1 MSENNYRNENGL
13 TGKGLSKN
21 RFPTKTLVTMALMSA
36 ISIILS
42 RFCVIY
48 FTDSLRLDFGKIPIM
63 ITGLLFGPFAGAIV
77 GFGTDLVGS
86 LFLSG
91 RGWYPPLALTPV
103 VMGIVAGLFRRFVLK
118 KQNYPRAATVTLTA
132 NILGSICWSTYCLSN
147 LYKTPFWTLASIRV
161 PFYLGVSL
169 VEALLIFI
177 LFKAR
182 AFDVV
187 LRDSKYMKKVKNSE
201 H

>member
-77 GFGTDLVGS
+77 GFGTDLIGS

-103 VMGIVAGLFRRFVLK
+103 VMGIVADFPQLC
-118 KQNYPRAATVTLTA
+118 A
-132 NILGSICWSTYCLSN
+132 
-147 LYKTPFWTLASIRV
+147 
-161 PFYLGVSL
+161 
-169 VEALLIFI
+169 
-177 LFKAR
+177 
-182 AFDVV
+182 
-187 LRDSKYMKKVKNSE
+187 
-201 H
+201 